1 MDILWKRRGKR
12 RDGLVCREKN
22 GVPFLSFGLL
32 EACDFVKQ
40 GFSTRMGG
48 VSEGDCASMNLGFS
62 RGDERER
69 VMENYRR
76 MAAALDMPMERMVL
90 SKQTHTTNVRVVTEA
105 DAGNGIVRPLPYTDV
120 DGLVTN
126 VENLPLVTFYADC
139 VPLYFVDPVNRAIG
153 LSHSGWRGTVNRM
166 GLHTL
171 NRMAEEYGT
180 KPDQVLACVGPSIC
194 RDCYEVSLD
203 VALEFRQAFGEKAE
217 LLLDEKPNGK
227 FQLDLWQAN
236 RQILLEAGVR
246 EEHLAVTDLCTCCNP
261 TLLFSHRASGGKRG
275 NLAAFLCLC
284 SG

>member
-1 MDILWKRRGKR
+1 MDILWKRRGKT

>member
-1 MDILWKRRGKR
+1 MDILWKRRGKT

-203 VALEFRQAFGEKAE
+203 VALEFRQAVGEKAE
-217 LLLDEKPNGK
+217 LLLDEKTNGK
-227 FQLDLWQAN
+227 FQLDLWEAN

>member
-1 MDILWKRRGKR
+1 MDILWKRRGKT

-217 LLLDEKPNGK
+217 LLLDEKTNGK
-227 FQLDLWQAN
+227 FQLDLWEAN

>member
-1 MDILWKRRGKR
+1 MDILWKRRGKT

-227 FQLDLWQAN
+227 FQLDLWEAN

>member
-1 MDILWKRRGKR
+1 MDILWKRRGKT

-261 TLLFSHRASGGKRG
+261 TLLFFHRASGGKRG

>member
-1 MDILWKRRGKR
+1 MDILWKRRGKT

-90 SKQTHTTNVRVVTEA
+90 SKQTHTTNVRVGTEA
-105 DAGNGIVRPLPYTDV
+105 DAGNGLVRPLPYTDV

-171 NRMAEEYGT
+171 TRMAEEYGT

-217 LLLDEKPNGK
+217 LLLDEKTNGK
-227 FQLDLWQAN
+227 FQLDLWEAN